1 MKDNNLILAK
11 SEDFAV
17 RIIKLYR
24 HLYENLSEKVLSK
37 QLLRS
42 GTSIGANINEAICGI
57 SKRDFLAKMHIA
69 FKECN
74 ETRYWLRL
82 LHRTGYLSDA
92 EYNSI
97 EKDCAD
103 IYYIL
108 NNITKTTSQ
117 TI

>member
-1 MKDNNLILAK
+1 MVK

-17 RIIKLYR
+17 RIINLYR
-24 HLYENLSEKVLSK
+24 YLSEEQKEKVLSK

-42 GTSIGANINEAICGI
+42 GTSIGANINEAICGS

-82 LHRTGYLSDA
+82 LHRTGYLSDT
-92 EYNSI
+92 EYRSI
-97 EKDCAD
+97 NNDRDE

-117 TI
+117 TV